1 MGQGKVYLVGAGP
14 GDPGLITVKG
24 LACLQQADVVI
35 YDRLVNR
42 ELLAHARADCELIS
56 RRGHGQDL
64 EQLLQVMANR
74 AGEGSTVVRLKGGDP
89 FLFSRGGEEAEFLA
103 ARRIPF
109 EIVPG
114 VTSALAVPAYAGIP
128 LTHRRLSS
136 AVGIVTGHEV
146 AGKARSAVDWE
157 ALSRGADTLVVLM
170 GMRNLPLIVQ
180 RLLKAGRSP
189 ETPVAIVCHGSLPDQ
204 VTLVSTLGE
213 VAEEVRDHGLQPP
226 AIVVVGEVV
235 RLRETMRWV
244 EELVDP
250 AMQPTPL

>member
-1 MGQGKVYLVGAGP
+1 MGQGRVYLVGAGP

-42 ELLAHARADCELIS
+42 ELLAHARAGCELIA
-56 RRGHGQDL
+56 RWGHGQGL
-64 EQLLQVMANR
+64 KQLLQVMADR
-74 AGEGSTVVRLKGGDP
+74 AEEGSTVVRLKGGDP
-89 FLFSRGGEEAEFLA
+89 FLFSRGGEEAEYLA
-103 ARRIPF
+103 ARHIPF

-114 VTSALAVPAYAGIP
+114 VTSALAAPAYAGIP
-128 LTHRRLSS
+128 LTDRRLSS
-136 AVGIVTGHEV
+136 AVAIVTGHEV
-146 AGKARSAVDWE
+146 AGKARSSVDWE

-180 RLLKAGRSP
+180 RLLKAGKSP
-189 ETPVAIVCHGSLPDQ
+189 ETPVAVVCHGSLPDQ

-213 VAEEVRDHGLQPP
+213 VAAEVSDQSLQPP

-235 RLRETMRWV
+235 RLRETR
-244 EELVDP
+244 P
-250 AMQPTPL
+250 KKNGYAKRG

>member
-1 MGQGKVYLVGAGP
+1 MGQGKIYLVGAGP

-42 ELLAHARADCELIS
+42 ELLAHTRAGCELIA

-64 EQLLQVMANR
+64 EHLLQVMADR

-89 FLFSRGGEEAEFLA
+89 FLFSRGGEETEFLA
-103 ARRIPF
+103 ARHIPF

-136 AVGIVTGHEV
+136 SVGIVTGHEV
-146 AGKARSAVDWE
+146 AGKERSSVDWE
-157 ALSRGADTLVVLM
+157 ALSRGADTLVILM
-170 GMRNLPLIVQ
+170 GMRNLPHIVQ

-189 ETPVAIVCHGSLPDQ
+189 ETPVAVVCRGSLPDQ

-235 RLRETMRWV
+235 RLREKMPPV

-250 AMQPTPL
+250 AV